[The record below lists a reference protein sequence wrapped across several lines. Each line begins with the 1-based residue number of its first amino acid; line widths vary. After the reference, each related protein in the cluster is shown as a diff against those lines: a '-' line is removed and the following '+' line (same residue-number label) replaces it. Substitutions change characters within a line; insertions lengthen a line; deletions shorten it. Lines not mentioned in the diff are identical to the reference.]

1 MQLIERLQAARQTDL
16 SNAVDTGLG
25 PAAAGDYMTQ
35 AGKAETAI
43 AALSQHANVSRA
55 EISDALFV
63 PPKHLSSAQR
73 VELIRRLEQAKARDD
88 QIWHDHLGGWD
99 PILTED
105 CTVQQMRVDRV
116 VNKLETEE
124 PVSWSEIE
132 EAIYVPEENA
142 W

>member
-1 MQLIERLQAARQTDL
+1 MTQADRAETAITDL
-16 SNAVDTGLG
+16 SNHT
-25 PAAAGDYMTQ
+25 
-35 AGKAETAI
+35 
-43 AALSQHANVSRA
+43 NVSRS
-55 EISDALFV
+55 EISKALFV

-73 VELIRRLEQAKARDD
+73 IELIKRLEQAKAEDN
-88 QIWHDHLGGWD
+88 QIWHSHLGGWD

-124 PVSWSEIE
+124 PVSWSEID
-132 EAIYVPEENA
+132 EAIYVPSENA